1 MEIVRQKDRGF
12 SEGVPSRM
20 GLSSGLAPISCVG
33 RRTCLTMPALS
44 AKFLTSPL
52 HRTNAREG
60 NNQGP
65 RCAGPFPASAGRQ
78 PLWTRDHTATDS
90 IIEEAQQF
98 VFEHACDGISV
109 DQVADHVGMSRSYLE
124 KKYREIVGR
133 SPHAEIRRVQFARI
147 RELLQE
153 TDYPLKCIA
162 AMTGFRYMEHLCL
175 AFKRAM
181 GETPGAYRLRSRWA
195 AALHA

>member
-1 MEIVRQKDRGF
+1 
-12 SEGVPSRM
+12 
-20 GLSSGLAPISCVG
+20 
-33 RRTCLTMPALS
+33 
-44 AKFLTSPL
+44 
-52 HRTNAREG
+52 
-60 NNQGP
+60 
-65 RCAGPFPASAGRQ
+65 
-78 PLWTRDHTATDS
+78 
-90 IIEEAQQF
+90 
-98 VFEHACDGISV
+98 
-109 DQVADHVGMSRSYLE
+109 MSRSYLE